1 MSFTIRR
8 ALIRALGVW
17 MCCAF
22 WLLGLMEAV
31 GSEYNYNQF
40 ALGDRASGM
49 GGVGVADSI
58 SPDAPYYN
66 PAGLGRARYD
76 SVSFMA
82 TLYGFRRYG
91 VDSSFSTGEDLQ
103 TDTFEIVPATAGSV
117 LMLGSNTAAAFS
129 MFITEQSTVSEI
141 QSHHDGQHYFNFSAT
156 DKTLWIGPSLGHRLN
171 ERWLIGAGAYV
182 TYRDNSEFDSM
193 YWRDYHTAYSFS
205 KKFYHYGLLGTLGI
219 QYLPTEHWRF
229 GFVAQTPSASLQGEG
244 KIQVHQIST
253 APDSTYDEMVYADG
267 LEANNQIPAK
277 LAVGIAYNRF
287 KNWAV
292 EMDVSYHFSA
302 SYRSVEG
309 DSEAE
314 IDSVYMRRESVL
326 DFSLG
331 GEYYVRGIYPVRA
344 GFFTSYSSAPD
355 IELDDES
362 QSFSDSQAPQIDLYG
377 VTFSVGRETSRVN
390 INMGVNYIFGSGD
403 AQGWDCDHP
412 DDIHQTKVSAS
423 ENSLYF
429 FFTTSYLL

>member
-1 MSFTIRR
+1 MSVAICRR
-8 ALIRALGVW
+8 GTWVVGLLLCWVV
-17 MCCAF
+17 
-22 WLLGLMEAV
+22 WLLSSFPVCAN
-31 GSEYNYNQF
+31 EYNYNQF
-40 ALGDRASGM
+40 AMGDRASGM
-49 GGVGVADSI
+49 GGVGVADAI
-58 SPDAPYYN
+58 APDAPYYN
-66 PAGLGRARYD
+66 PAGLGRARHD
-76 SVSFMA
+76 SISFMA

-91 VDSSFSTGEDLQ
+91 VDSSFATGEDLK

-117 LMLGSNTAAAFS
+117 MMLGSNTAAAFS

-141 QSHHDGQHYFNFSAT
+141 QSHQDGQHYFNFSAT
-156 DKTLWIGPSLGHRLN
+156 DKTLWIGPSLGHQLN

-205 KKFYHYGLLGTLGI
+205 KKFYHYGLLGTLGV

-229 GFVAQTPSASLQGEG
+229 GVVAQTPSASLQGEG

-253 APDSTYDEMVYADG
+253 DPNNTYDEMVYADG
-267 LEANNQIPAK
+267 LEANNRIPGK
-277 LAVGIAYNRF
+277 LGAGIAYTRS
-287 KNWAV
+287 KNWSLAL
-292 EMDVSYHFSA
+292 DVTYHFPA

-309 DSEAE
+309 DPDGE
-314 IDSVYMRRESVL
+314 IESVYMRKESVL

-344 GFFTSYSSAPD
+344 GFFTSHSSASD
-355 IELDDES
+355 IELDGES
-362 QSFSDSQAPQIDLYG
+362 QSFADSQAPQINLYG
-377 VTFSVGRETSRVN
+377 VTFSVGRETARVN
-390 INMGVNYIFGSGD
+390 VNMGVNYIFGSGD
-403 AQGWDCDHP
+403 AQGWDCEHP

-423 ENSLYF
+423 EQSLYF